1 MTPNKPTAPWVS
13 IGLGVL
19 LALST
24 LIAWGS
30 RGNYASAADLA
41 NVRIDVAKH
50 DAQIQDERRTLET
63 MARQIDDLHKLLIQG
78 KIPGN
83 GNK

>member
-1 MTPNKPTAPWVS
+1 MTPNKSTAPWVS

-19 LALST
+19 LAIST
-24 LIAWGS
+24 LAAWGAK
-30 RGNYASAADLA
+30 GNYASAADLTE
-41 NVRIDVAKH
+41 VRIDAAKQDARI
-50 DAQIQDERRTLET
+50 DAQGRTLET